1 MKLDLSAMFEVSPRP
16 GLAGVRQ
23 HTGSADARGLRFGIV
38 ASRFNPDLTG
48 GLVDGAVAALR
59 SRGARAK
66 DITVAWV
73 SGAFEIPVVLDRL
86 AASGR
91 FDALL
96 ALGAVLEG
104 KTAHAQMI
112 SNQVNRALME
122 IALVHRRPVI
132 DGVVCAASHKIAAE
146 RCLDVKAGR
155 GWYCA
160 MAAIESATVLASLPK
175 VRS

>member
-1 MKLDLSAMFEVSPRP
+1 M
-16 GLAGVRQ
+16 
-23 HTGSADARGLRFGIV
+23 
-38 ASRFNPDLTG
+38 
-48 GLVDGAVAALR
+48 
-59 SRGARAK
+59 
-66 DITVAWV
+66 
-73 SGAFEIPVVLDRL
+73 
-86 AASGR
+86 
-91 FDALL
+91 
-96 ALGAVLEG
+96 LEG

-146 RCLDVKAGR
+146 RCLDVKSGR

>member
-1 MKLDLSAMFEVSPRP
+1 MQLDLSAMFEVSPRP

-86 AASGR
+86 A
-91 FDALL
+91 
-96 ALGAVLEG
+96 
-104 KTAHAQMI
+104 
-112 SNQVNRALME
+112 
-122 IALVHRRPVI
+122 PP
-132 DGVVCAASHKIAAE
+132 AASTPSSPSA
-146 RCLDVKAGR
+146 RCSKAR
-155 GWYCA
+155 PP
-160 MAAIESATVLASLPK
+160 T
-175 VRS
+175 RR